1 MSRRVGIV
9 GLGVMGSAMAQ
20 HLVDDGFEVCGYDI
34 VADRVRKLVDLGGR
48 GADSVAE
55 VVAHADLVLLSLPSV
70 EALHQV
76 AGELASA
83 ATSADDLLV
92 LEMGTLPLE
101 AKEEARRRLAGAGIE
116 LMDVPVSGT
125 GIQAADATLVI
136 MASGSEEGYARSL
149 PVFEVIGSKSHHL
162 GAFGTGSVMK
172 YIANLLVAVHNLA
185 TAEAHALGIAAGLD
199 PAVVQEVMSDGVGAS
214 KILDIRGPMMVDDEY
229 RPPSARLEIILKDAR
244 IIRDYAETVGAP
256 TPLLNAVIPVY
267 EQSAAAGLG
276 DLDAAALCRHLE
288 QTAELVRRDPAGT
301 GPDHPAPS

>member
-9 GLGVMGSAMAQ
+9 GLGVMGSAMAR
-20 HLVDDGFEVCGYDI
+20 HLVDDGFDVIGFDI
-34 VADRVRKLVDLGGR
+34 IADRVRELADRGGR
-48 GADSVAE
+48 GADSVAD
-55 VVAHADLVLLSLPSV
+55 VAAHADLVLLSLPSV
-70 EALHQV
+70 GALQQV

-83 ATSADDLLV
+83 ATADGLLV
-92 LEMGTLPLE
+92 LEMGTLPLA
-101 AKEEARRRLAGAGIE
+101 AKEEARRQLADVGVE

-136 MASGSEEGYARSL
+136 MASGSEEGYARAL

-199 PAVVQEVMSDGVGAS
+199 PALVQKVMSDGVGAS

-244 IIRDYAETVGAP
+244 IIHDYAESLGAP
-256 TPLLNAVIPVY
+256 TPLLDAVIPVY
-267 EQSAAAGLG
+267 ERSAAAGLG

-288 QTAELVRRDPAGT
+288 QTAGLVRSPPAGT
-301 GPDHPAPS
+301 GRNHPSPS

>member
-9 GLGVMGSAMAQ
+9 GLGVMGSAIAR
-20 HLVDDGFEVCGYDI
+20 HLVDAGFEVCGFDI
-34 VADRVRKLVDLGGR
+34 VTDRVGELVDLGGR

-55 VVAHADLVLLSLPSV
+55 VAANADLVLLSLPSV

-83 ATSADDLLV
+83 ATGDDLLV
-92 LEMGTLPLE
+92 LEMGTLPLA
-101 AKEEARRRLAGAGIE
+101 AKEEARRRLAEMGVE

-125 GIQAADATLVI
+125 GIQAADASLVI
-136 MASGSEEGYARSL
+136 MASGSEEGYARAL

-162 GAFGTGSVMK
+162 GAFGTGSAMK

-199 PAVVQEVMSDGVGAS
+199 PALVQEVISDGVGAS
-214 KILDIRGPMMVDDEY
+214 RIFDIRGPMMVDDEY

-244 IIRDYAETVGAP
+244 IIRDYAESVGAP
-256 TPLLNAVIPVY
+256 TPLLDTVIPLY

-288 QTAELVRRDPAGT
+288 QSAGLVRRDRGGT
-301 GPDHPAPS
+301 GPDRPAPS